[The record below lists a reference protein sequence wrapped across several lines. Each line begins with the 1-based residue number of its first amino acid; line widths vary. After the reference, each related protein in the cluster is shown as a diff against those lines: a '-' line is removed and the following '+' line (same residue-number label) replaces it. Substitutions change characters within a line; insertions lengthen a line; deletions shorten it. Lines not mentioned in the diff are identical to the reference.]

1 MVRETT
7 CRNVL
12 ITVCL
17 LLVCTTLGS
26 TQSGKRRQQEPRGAP
41 VVPAAPTV
49 PPAERRVALVIG
61 NGQYHH
67 VPRLANPTT
76 DARLI
81 AETLT
86 SVGFTLIGSQAQLDL
101 DKPAFDRVV
110 QEFGTVIQGAGVALF
125 YYAGHGVQVRGV
137 NYLVPVS
144 ANPTREADVDFQL
157 LNTDLVLRQM
167 EGAGTRLNLLLLDA
181 CRNNPFAGRGLRAA
195 GGGLAQ
201 MQAPEGTLISYATQP
216 GNVAQDGT
224 DGHSPYTAALA
235 HAFRKPGLDVFA
247 VFNET
252 GLAVKQRTGGA
263 QQPWVSSSPIAGQFY
278 FTGAPDQPPPGGNAD
293 AVEIAFWNSVKE
305 DPSPEAFQTYLESY
319 PQGKFAA
326 LARLKLKQLTDPPKP
341 TPSPPVT
348 EPPPPRTSG
357 GTQVA
362 VGSSPPQPPPPP
374 ATMVGNDGAE
384 MVLVPA
390 GEFSMGS
397 DADELDRVQA
407 DRKVFGNEL
416 PRHRVYLDA
425 FYLDTY
431 EVTNARFQQFTQ
443 ATGYRTQAERE
454 GWGDVFTGETVE
466 QVHGAHWR
474 APQGPGSSIVG
485 LEQHPVVQVSQ
496 EGAHAY
502 CAWAGKRLPTEAE
515 WEKAARG
522 PDGQTYPWGHRFD
535 GKRANFCD
543 TNCGYRWKD
552 QAAND
557 GYRATA
563 PVGSY
568 EGGKSPYGAYDM
580 AGNVWEWVSDWYD
593 ANYYRNSPTQ
603 NPPGPASGEQAVI
616 RGGGWS
622 SRALNLR
629 APNRDKAAPA
639 TREGYVGFRCAKP
652 L

>member
-1 MVRETT
+1 MVRATA
-7 CRNVL
+7 CRSVL
-12 ITVCL
+12 LTVSL
-17 LLVCTTLGS
+17 LLVCTALGS
-26 TQSGKRRQQEPRGAP
+26 AQSGKRRPPDPRGLG
-41 VVPAAPTV
+41 VVPATPTTSAP
-49 PPAERRVALVIG
+49 ERRVALVIG
-61 NGQYHH
+61 NGQYQH
-67 VPRLANPTT
+67 VPRLANPAN

-86 SVGFTLIGSQAQLDL
+86 SVGFALIGGTAQLDL

-125 YYAGHGVQVRGV
+125 YYAGHGVQVRGS

-144 ANPTREADVDFQL
+144 ANPTREADIDFQL

-167 EGAGTRLNLLLLDA
+167 EGAGTRLNLLILDA
-181 CRNNPFAGRGLRAA
+181 CRNNPFAGRGLRTA

-235 HAFRKPGLDVFA
+235 RAFRKPGLDLFA

-252 GLAVKQRTGGA
+252 GLDVKRRTGGA

-278 FTGAPDQPPPGGNAD
+278 FTGAPDQPSTGSRDD
-293 AVEIAFWNSVKE
+293 AVEIAFWNSVK
-305 DPSPEAFQTYLESY
+305 DDRTPDGFQTYLESY

-326 LARLKLKQLTDPPKP
+326 LARLKLKQLAETLKP
-341 TPSPPVT
+341 APSASTPSPAT
-348 EPPPPRTSG
+348 

-362 VGSSPPQPPPPP
+362 VGIYPQQPQTP
-374 ATMVGNDGAE
+374 VGNDGAE

-390 GEFSMGS
+390 GEFMMGS
-397 DADELDRVQA
+397 DKDEIDRLLQGRTDVN
-407 DRKVFGNEL
+407 REFFNREI

-425 FYLDTY
+425 FYIDKY
-431 EVTNARFQQFTQ
+431 EVTNARFQQFVQ
-443 ATGYRTQAERE
+443 ATGHRTTAERE
-454 GWGDVFTGETVE
+454 GSGYVDNGEKFELVN
-466 QVHGAHWR
+466 GANWR
-474 APQGPGSSIVG
+474 APRGPGSSIAG

-496 EGAHAY
+496 EDAKAY

-522 PDGQTYPWGHRFD
+522 TDGRSYPWGSQFD
-535 GKRANFCD
+535 GRRANFCD
-543 TNCGYRWKD
+543 ANCQFNWKD
-552 QAAND
+552 SAAND
-557 GYRATA
+557 GYRYTA

-580 AGNVWEWVSDWYD
+580 AGNVWEWVADWFD
-593 ANYYRNSPTQ
+593 ENYYRNSPAR
-603 NPPGPASGEQAVI
+603 NPQGPASGDRAVL
-616 RGGGWS
+616 RGGGWDTL
-622 SRALNLR
+622 ALNVR
-629 APNRDKAAPA
+629 APPRHRNAPA
-639 TREGYVGFRCAKP
+639 PRDANLGFRCAKT